1 MNFLKNMLFFIF
13 PRKCEMCE
21 TISESYICDKCKS
34 KLEKTE
40 LYLNRIDDYSKDN
53 TKYFD
58 EHAYIFEYNSI
69 IREKI
74 IEYKFKNKPY
84 LGKMFSEFFVK
95 NEKMCG
101 FFEKYDIIIPV
112 PMTNK
117 KIKERGYNQTEI
129 IAKIISQNITNITMQ
144 KNVLIKYKNNKVQSQ
159 LNKEQRQQN
168 VQNVYELIN
177 EEIIKNKNILILD
190 DIYTTGATCN
200 ECVKTLR
207 NAQPKKIG
215 IITIAKDCEKI
226 QVKNNRKEWSK
237 WKI

>member
-21 TISESYICDKCKS
+21 TISESYICNKCKS
-34 KLEKTE
+34 KIEKTE
-40 LYLNRIDDYSKDN
+40 LYLNKIDDYSKDD
-53 TKYFD
+53 TKYFNK
-58 EHAYIFEYNSI
+58 HAYIFEYNSI

-74 IEYKFKNKPY
+74 IQYKFKNRAY

-101 FFEKYDIIIPV
+101 FLKKYDIIIPV

-129 IAKIISQNITNITMQ
+129 IARIISKNIPSITIQ
-144 KNVLIKYKNNKVQSQ
+144 KNVLIKYKDNKVQSR
-159 LNKEQRQQN
+159 LNKKQRQHN
-168 VQNVYELIN
+168 VQDVYKLSN
-177 EEIIKNKNILILD
+177 GEIIKDRNVLILD

-200 ECVKTLR
+200 ECAKTLR
-207 NAQPKKIG
+207 KAQPNKIG

-226 QVKNNRKEWSK
+226 QVKNNRKE
-237 WKI
+237 